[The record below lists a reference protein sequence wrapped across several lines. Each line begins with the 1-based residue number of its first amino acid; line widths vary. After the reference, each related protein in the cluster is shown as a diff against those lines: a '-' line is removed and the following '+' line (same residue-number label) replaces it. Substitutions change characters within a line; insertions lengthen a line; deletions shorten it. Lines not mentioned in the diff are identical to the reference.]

1 METAS
6 LVCEPFDSTLEQE
19 QKEQVA
25 SSKENTEKKEREY
38 RQERWGERERERQE
52 EGLIRLL
59 LRPKSPLPI
68 GLVLPEATTFPQL

>member
-38 RQERWGERERERQE
+38 RQERWGERERETRGGIDKIAIAAQVT
-52 EGLIRLL
+52 
-59 LRPKSPLPI
+59 SPDRASP
-68 GLVLPEATTFPQL
+68 A

>member
-1 METAS
+1 M
-6 LVCEPFDSTLEQE
+6 VCEDFESTLEQE

-25 SSKENTEKKEREY
+25 RRRRKERT
-38 RQERWGERERERQE
+38 RISAGKMGGRERETE